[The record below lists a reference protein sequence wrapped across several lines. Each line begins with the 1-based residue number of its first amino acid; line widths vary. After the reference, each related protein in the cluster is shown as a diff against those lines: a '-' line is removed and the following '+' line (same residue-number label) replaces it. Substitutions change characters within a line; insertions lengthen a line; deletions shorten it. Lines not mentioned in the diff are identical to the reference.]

1 MSRSRSRRRTAAAQ
15 AATQRKRRKYMLYAG
30 LGGAGLVLVAIVF
43 AALLSGNGS
52 TGNPAAEDVG
62 LAKDFSFTLYQG
74 EQELAGEKLNLAE
87 LRGKPVVLNFWA
99 GLCPPCRAEM
109 PDLQRFYEETQ
120 DEVVMLGIDVG
131 RFNNLG
137 GRRDAQKLLQ
147 ELGITYPAGFTRD
160 GSVMREYEVLSM
172 PTTVFIN
179 SKGEVFHNWSGVIT
193 RDILVSLTD
202 SMANAEAR
210 SEARSES

>member
-1 MSRSRSRRRTAAAQ
+1 MARGKSRRRAVAQ
-15 AATQRKRRKYMLYAG
+15 AATQRKRRNYMLYGG
-30 LGGAGLVLVAIVF
+30 LGGAALVAALIVIVT
-43 AALLSGNGS
+43 LISSNGS
-52 TGNPAAEDVG
+52 IGNTAAEDDG

-74 EQELAGEKLNLAE
+74 EQELGGEKLNLAE

-109 PDLQRFYEETQ
+109 PDLQRFYEESQ

-137 GRRDAQKLLQ
+137 GKRDAQRLLK
-147 ELGITYPAGFTRD
+147 ELDITYPAGFTRD
-160 GSVMREYEVLSM
+160 GSVMREYEVISM

-179 SKGEVFHNWSGVIT
+179 SKGEVFHSWSGVIT
-193 RDILVSLTD
+193 QDILVSLTD

-210 SEARSES
+210 SSS

>member
-1 MSRSRSRRRTAAAQ
+1 MI
-15 AATQRKRRKYMLYAG
+15 YAG
-30 LGGAGLVLVAIVF
+30 LGGTGLIVAAIVLVV
-43 AALLSGNGS
+43 LLSGNGA
-52 TGNPAAEDVG
+52 TQNPEAIDDG
-62 LAKDFSFTLYQG
+62 LAHDFAFTLYQG
-74 EQELAGEKLNLAE
+74 EQELGGEKLNLTE

-109 PDLQRFYEETQ
+109 PDLQRFYEETR

-137 GRRDAQKLLQ
+137 GKRDAENLLR
-147 ELGITYPAGFTRD
+147 ELNISYPAGFTRD
-160 GSVMREYEVLSM
+160 AGVIREYEVISM

-179 SKGEVFHNWSGVIT
+179 SKGEIFHSWSGAIT
-193 RDILVSLTD
+193 RDILSSLTD

-210 SEARSES
+210 SAS

>member
-1 MSRSRSRRRTAAAQ
+1 MAKGKSRRRASAAQ
-15 AATQRKRRKYMLYAG
+15 AATRRKRRNNVVYAG
-30 LGGAGLVLVAIVF
+30 LGGAGLVVALVVIVT
-43 AALLSGNGS
+43 LISSNGS
-52 TGNPAAEDVG
+52 TGNTAAEDDG

-74 EQELAGEKLNLAE
+74 EQELGGEKLNLDE

-109 PDLQRFYEETQ
+109 PDLQRFYEESQ

-137 GRRDAQKLLQ
+137 GKRDAQRLLK
-147 ELGITYPAGFTRD
+147 ELDITYPAGFTRD
-160 GSVMREYEVLSM
+160 GSVMREYEVISM

-179 SKGEVFHNWSGVIT
+179 SKGEVFHSWSGVIT
-193 RDILVSLTD
+193 QDILASLTN
-202 SMANAEAR
+202 SMANAKAR
-210 SEARSES
+210 ASS

>member
-1 MSRSRSRRRTAAAQ
+1 MARGKSRRRAAAQ
-15 AATQRKRRKYMLYAG
+15 AVAHRKRRYYMLYGG
-30 LGGAGLVLVAIVF
+30 LGGAGLVVALIVIVT
-43 AALLSGNGS
+43 LISGNGS
-52 TGNPAAEDVG
+52 TGNTASDDDS

-74 EQELAGEKLNLAE
+74 EEELGGEKLNLAE
-87 LRGKPVVLNFWA
+87 LQGKPVVLNFWA

-109 PDLQRFYEETQ
+109 PDLQRFYEEFQ

-137 GRRDAQKLLQ
+137 SKRDAQRLLK
-147 ELGITYPAGFTRD
+147 ELDITYPAGFTRD
-160 GSVMREYEVLSM
+160 GSVMREYEVISM

-179 SKGEVFHNWSGVIT
+179 SKGEIFHSWSGVIT
-193 RDILVSLTD
+193 QDILVSLTD

-210 SEARSES
+210 S

>member
-1 MSRSRSRRRTAAAQ
+1 MARSKSRRRVVAAQ
-15 AATQRKRRKYMLYAG
+15 AATQRRRRNYMLYAG
-30 LGGAGLVLVAIVF
+30 LGGAGLVVVAIIF
-43 AALLSGNGS
+43 ATLISSNGS
-52 TGNPAAEDVG
+52 AGNAVAEDDG

-74 EQELAGEKLNLAE
+74 EQELGGEKLNLAE

-109 PDLQRFYEETQ
+109 PDLQRFYEESQ

-137 GRRDAQKLLQ
+137 GQRDAKNLLR
-147 ELGITYPAGFTRD
+147 ELQITYPAGFTRD
-160 GSVMREYEVLSM
+160 GSVIRGYEVISM

-179 SKGEVFHNWSGVIT
+179 SKGEVFQSWSGIIT
-193 RDILVSLTD
+193 RDILVSLTE

-210 SEARSES
+210 SAS

>member
-1 MSRSRSRRRTAAAQ
+1 MARSKSRRRVVAAQ
-15 AATQRKRRKYMLYAG
+15 AATQRRRRNYMLYAG
-30 LGGAGLVLVAIVF
+30 LGGAGLVVLAIIF
-43 AALLSGNGS
+43 ATLISSNGS
-52 TGNPAAEDVG
+52 AGNAVAEDDG

-74 EQELAGEKLNLAE
+74 EQELGGEKLNLAE

-109 PDLQRFYEETQ
+109 PDLQRFYEESQ

-137 GRRDAQKLLQ
+137 GQRDAKNLLR
-147 ELGITYPAGFTRD
+147 ELQITYPAGFTRD
-160 GSVMREYEVLSM
+160 GSVMRGYGVISM

-179 SKGEVFHNWSGVIT
+179 SKGEVFQSWSGIIT
-193 RDILVSLTD
+193 RDILVSLTE

-210 SEARSES
+210 SAS

>member
-1 MSRSRSRRRTAAAQ
+1 MSRVKSRRRAAA
-15 AATQRKRRKYMLYAG
+15 AEVATQRRRRSYMVYAG
-30 LGGAGLVLVAIVF
+30 LGGAGLVGLAIVF
-43 AALLSGNGS
+43 AIVISSNSS
-52 TGNPAAEDVG
+52 TGNTVAEDDG

-74 EQELAGEKLNLAE
+74 EEELGGEKLNLAE

-137 GRRDAQKLLQ
+137 GRRDARNLLR
-147 ELGITYPAGFTRD
+147 ELDITYPAGFTRD
-160 GSVMREYEVLSM
+160 GSVMREYQVISM

-179 SKGEVFHNWSGVIT
+179 SKGEVFQSWSGIIT

-210 SEARSES
+210 SSS

>member
-1 MSRSRSRRRTAAAQ
+1 M
-15 AATQRKRRKYMLYAG
+15 
-30 LGGAGLVLVAIVF
+30 
-43 AALLSGNGS
+43 
-52 TGNPAAEDVG
+52 EDDG

-74 EQELAGEKLNLAE
+74 EQELGAEKLNLAE

-137 GRRDAQKLLQ
+137 GRRDARNLLK
-147 ELGITYPAGFTRD
+147 ELDITYPAGFTGD
-160 GSVMREYEVLSM
+160 GSVMRKYEVISM

-179 SKGEVFHNWSGVIT
+179 SKGEVFHSWSGIIT
-193 RDILVSLTD
+193 RDILGSLTD
-202 SMANAEAR
+202 SMANAETR
-210 SEARSES
+210 SPS

>member
-1 MSRSRSRRRTAAAQ
+1 MARSKSRRRVVAAQ
-15 AATQRKRRKYMLYAG
+15 AATQRRRRNYMLYAG
-30 LGGAGLVLVAIVF
+30 LGGAGLVVVAIIL
-43 AALLSGNGS
+43 ATLISSNGS
-52 TGNPAAEDVG
+52 AGNAVAEDDG

-74 EQELAGEKLNLAE
+74 EQELGGEKLNLAE

-109 PDLQRFYEETQ
+109 PDLQRFYEESQ

-137 GRRDAQKLLQ
+137 GQRDAKNLLR
-147 ELGITYPAGFTRD
+147 ELQITYPAGFTRD
-160 GSVMREYEVLSM
+160 GSVIRGYEVISM

-179 SKGEVFHNWSGVIT
+179 SKGEVFQSWSGIIT
-193 RDILVSLTD
+193 RDILVSLTE

-210 SEARSES
+210 SAS

>member
-1 MSRSRSRRRTAAAQ
+1 MAKAKSRRRAVAAQ
-15 AATQRKRRKYMLYAG
+15 AATQRKRRKNMIYAG
-30 LGGAGLVLVAIVF
+30 LGGAGLAVALVVI
-43 AALLSGNGS
+43 LSLISTNGS
-52 TGNPAAEDVG
+52 TGNPAAEDDG

-137 GRRDAQKLLQ
+137 GRRDARNLLK
-147 ELGITYPAGFTRD
+147 ELDITYPAGFTRD
-160 GSVMREYEVLSM
+160 GSVMREYQVISM

-179 SKGEVFHNWSGVIT
+179 SKGEVFQSWSGIIT

-210 SEARSES
+210 SSS

>member
-1 MSRSRSRRRTAAAQ
+1 MARSKSRRRVVAAQ
-15 AATQRKRRKYMLYAG
+15 AAAQRRRRNYILYAG
-30 LGGAGLVLVAIVF
+30 LGGAGLVVVAIIF
-43 AALLSGNGS
+43 ATLISSNSSAGN
-52 TGNPAAEDVG
+52 AVAEDDG

-74 EQELAGEKLNLAE
+74 EQELGGEKLNLAE

-109 PDLQRFYEETQ
+109 PDLQRFYEESQ
-120 DEVVMLGIDVG
+120 DEIVMLGIDVG

-137 GRRDAQKLLQ
+137 GQRDAQNLLR
-147 ELGITYPAGFTRD
+147 ELQITYPAGFTRD
-160 GSVMREYEVLSM
+160 GSVMRGYEVISM

-179 SKGEVFHNWSGVIT
+179 SKGEVFQSWSGIIT
-193 RDILVSLTD
+193 RDIRVSLTE

-210 SEARSES
+210 SAS

>member
-1 MSRSRSRRRTAAAQ
+1 MSRSKSRRRAAPAQ
-15 AATQRKRRKYMLYAG
+15 LATQRRRRSYVLYGG
-30 LGGAGLVLVAIVF
+30 LSGAVLVAIVVV
-43 AALLSGNGS
+43 ALLSSNGPS
-52 TGNPAAEDVG
+52 GNPAAEDDG
-62 LAKDFSFTLYQG
+62 LATNFSFTLYQG
-74 EQELAGEKLNLAE
+74 EQELGGEKLNLAD

-137 GRRDAQKLLQ
+137 GRRDARNLLK
-147 ELGITYPAGFTRD
+147 ELDITYPAGFTGD
-160 GSVMREYEVLSM
+160 SSVMREYQVISM

-179 SKGEVFHNWSGVIT
+179 SKGEVFQSWSGIIT
-193 RDILVSLTD
+193 RDILASLTD

-210 SEARSES
+210 SSS

>member
-1 MSRSRSRRRTAAAQ
+1 MSRSKSRRRAAVAE
-15 AATQRKRRKYMLYAG
+15 AATQRRRRNYMVYAG
-30 LGGAGLVLVAIVF
+30 LGGAGLVAVAIVF
-43 AALLSGNGS
+43 AIFISSNGS
-52 TGNPAAEDVG
+52 TGISVAEDDG

-74 EQELAGEKLNLAE
+74 EQELGGEKLNLAE

-137 GRRDAQKLLQ
+137 GRRDARNLLK
-147 ELGITYPAGFTRD
+147 ELEITYPAGFTRD
-160 GSVMREYEVLSM
+160 GSVMREYQVISM

-179 SKGEVFHNWSGVIT
+179 SKGEVFQSWSGIIT

-210 SEARSES
+210 SSS

>member
-1 MSRSRSRRRTAAAQ
+1 MAKGKSRRRAAA
-15 AATQRKRRKYMLYAG
+15 AEVADQRRRRNYMRYAG
-30 LGGAGLVLVAIVF
+30 LGGAGLIVVAIVLVALI
-43 AALLSGNGS
+43 SSNGS
-52 TGNPAAEDVG
+52 TGNPAAGDDG
-62 LAKDFSFTLYQG
+62 LAKDFYFTLYQG
-74 EQELAGEKLNLAE
+74 EQELGGDKLNLAE

-137 GRRDAQKLLQ
+137 SRRDAQQLLK
-147 ELGITYPAGFTRD
+147 ELDITYPAGSTGD
-160 GSVMREYEVLSM
+160 HSVMREYEAISM

-179 SKGEVFHNWSGVIT
+179 SRGEVFHNWSGLIT

-202 SMANAEAR
+202 SMTNAEAR
-210 SEARSES
+210 SKS

>member
-1 MSRSRSRRRTAAAQ
+1 MSRSKSRRRAVAAEV
-15 AATQRKRRKYMLYAG
+15 ATQRKRRKYMIYAG

-52 TGNPAAEDVG
+52 TGNSAAEDVG

-74 EQELAGEKLNLAE
+74 ERELAGEKLNLAE

-137 GRRDAQKLLQ
+137 GRRDARNLLK
-147 ELGITYPAGFTRD
+147 ELGITYPAGFTGD
-160 GSVMREYEVLSM
+160 GSVMREYEILAM

-179 SKGEVFHNWSGVIT
+179 SKGEVFHNWSGTIT
-193 RDILVSLTD
+193 RDILVSLTG

-210 SEARSES
+210 SSS

>member
-1 MSRSRSRRRTAAAQ
+1 MARSKSRRRVVAAQ
-15 AATQRKRRKYMLYAG
+15 AAAQRRRRNYILYAG
-30 LGGAGLVLVAIVF
+30 LGGAGLVVVAIIF
-43 AALLSGNGS
+43 ATLISSNSSAGN
-52 TGNPAAEDVG
+52 AVAEDDG

-74 EQELAGEKLNLAE
+74 EQELGGEKLNLAE

-109 PDLQRFYEETQ
+109 PDLQRFYEESQ
-120 DEVVMLGIDVG
+120 DEIVMLGIDVG

-137 GRRDAQKLLQ
+137 GQRDAQNLLR
-147 ELGITYPAGFTRD
+147 ELQITYPAGFTRD
-160 GSVMREYEVLSM
+160 GSVMRGYEVISM

-179 SKGEVFHNWSGVIT
+179 SKGEVFQSWSGIIT
-193 RDILVSLTD
+193 RDILVSLTE

-210 SEARSES
+210 SAS

>member
-1 MSRSRSRRRTAAAQ
+1 MARSKSRRRVVAAQ
-15 AATQRKRRKYMLYAG
+15 AATQRRRRNYMLYAG
-30 LGGAGLVLVAIVF
+30 LGGAGLVVLAIIF
-43 AALLSGNGS
+43 ATLISSNGS
-52 TGNPAAEDVG
+52 AGNAVAEDDG

-74 EQELAGEKLNLAE
+74 EQELGGEKLNLAE

-109 PDLQRFYEETQ
+109 PDLQRFYEESQ

-137 GRRDAQKLLQ
+137 GQRDAKNLLR
-147 ELGITYPAGFTRD
+147 ELQITYPAGFTRD
-160 GSVMREYEVLSM
+160 GSVIRGYEVISM

-179 SKGEVFHNWSGVIT
+179 SKGEVFQSWSGIIT
-193 RDILVSLTD
+193 RDILVSLTE

-210 SEARSES
+210 SAS

>member
-1 MSRSRSRRRTAAAQ
+1 MAKGKSRRRVAAAQ
-15 AATQRKRRKYMLYAG
+15 AATQRKRRNLMLCAG
-30 LGGAGLVLVAIVF
+30 LSGAGLVLVTVVLVALISNHSSAGDS
-43 AALLSGNGS
+43 AADDN
-52 TGNPAAEDVG
+52 G

-74 EQELAGEKLNLAE
+74 EQELGGDKKNLAE

-120 DEVVMLGIDVG
+120 DEVVMLRIDVG

-137 GRRDAQKLLQ
+137 GRRDAQKLLK
-147 ELGITYPAGFTRD
+147 ELDITYLAGFTGDRR
-160 GSVMREYEVLSM
+160 VMREYEVISM

-179 SKGEVFHNWSGVIT
+179 SRGEVFHSWSGVIT

-210 SEARSES
+210 SEP

>member
-1 MSRSRSRRRTAAAQ
+1 MAKAKSRRRAVAAQ
-15 AATQRKRRKYMLYAG
+15 VATQRKRRNNMIYAG
-30 LGGAGLVLVAIVF
+30 LGGAGLVVALIVIVT
-43 AALLSGNGS
+43 LISSNGS
-52 TGNPAAEDVG
+52 TGNTAAEDDG

-74 EQELAGEKLNLAE
+74 EQELGGEKLNLAE

-109 PDLQRFYEETQ
+109 PDLQRFYEESQ

-137 GRRDAQKLLQ
+137 GSGDAKRLLK
-147 ELGITYPAGFTRD
+147 ELDITYPAGFTRD
-160 GSVMREYEVLSM
+160 GSVMREYAVISM

-179 SKGEVFHNWSGVIT
+179 SKGEVFQSWPGVIT
-193 RDILVSLTD
+193 RDILASLTD
-202 SMANAEAR
+202 SMANAED
-210 SEARSES
+210 RSES

>member
-1 MSRSRSRRRTAAAQ
+1 MARSKSRRRAVAAQ
-15 AATQRKRRKYMLYAG
+15 AETQRRRRNYMLYAG
-30 LGGAGLVLVAIVF
+30 LGGAGLVVVAIIL
-43 AALLSGNGS
+43 ATLISSNGS
-52 TGNPAAEDVG
+52 AGNAVAEDDG

-74 EQELAGEKLNLAE
+74 EQELGGEKLNLAE

-109 PDLQRFYEETQ
+109 PDLQRFYEESQ

-137 GRRDAQKLLQ
+137 GQRDAKNLLR
-147 ELGITYPAGFTRD
+147 ELQITYPAGFTRD
-160 GSVMREYEVLSM
+160 GSVIRGYEVISM

-179 SKGEVFHNWSGVIT
+179 SKGEVFQSWSGIIT
-193 RDILVSLTD
+193 RDILVSLTE

-210 SEARSES
+210 SAS

>member
-1 MSRSRSRRRTAAAQ
+1 MAKGKSRRRAAAAQ
-15 AATQRKRRKYMLYAG
+15 AVTQRKRRNFMLYAG
-30 LGGAGLVLVAIVF
+30 VSGAGLVLVAVVLV
-43 AALLSGNGS
+43 ALISSNSS
-52 TGNPAAEDVG
+52 TGNSVAEDND

-74 EQELAGEKLNLAE
+74 EQELGGDKLNLAE

-120 DEVVMLGIDVG
+120 EEVVMLGIDVG

-137 GRRDAQKLLQ
+137 GRRDAQKLLK
-147 ELGITYPAGFTRD
+147 ELDITYPAGFTGDRR
-160 GSVMREYEVLSM
+160 VMREYEVLSM

-179 SKGEVFHNWSGVIT
+179 SRGEVFHSWSGVIT

-210 SEARSES
+210 SES

>member
-1 MSRSRSRRRTAAAQ
+1 MARSKSRRRVVAAQ
-15 AATQRKRRKYMLYAG
+15 AATQRRRRNYMLYAG
-30 LGGAGLVLVAIVF
+30 LGGAGLVVVAIIF
-43 AALLSGNGS
+43 ATLISSNGS
-52 TGNPAAEDVG
+52 AGNAVAEDDG

-74 EQELAGEKLNLAE
+74 EQELGGEKLNLAE

-109 PDLQRFYEETQ
+109 PDLQRFYEESQ

-137 GRRDAQKLLQ
+137 GQRDAQNLLR
-147 ELGITYPAGFTRD
+147 ELQITYPAGFTRD
-160 GSVMREYEVLSM
+160 GSVMRGYEVISM

-179 SKGEVFHNWSGVIT
+179 SKGEVFQSWSGIIT
-193 RDILVSLTD
+193 RDILVSLTE

-210 SEARSES
+210 SAS

>member
-1 MSRSRSRRRTAAAQ
+1 MARGKSRRRAAAQ
-15 AATQRKRRKYMLYAG
+15 AVAHRKRRNYMLYGG
-30 LGGAGLVLVAIVF
+30 LGGAGLVVALIVIVT
-43 AALLSGNGS
+43 LISGNGS
-52 TGNPAAEDVG
+52 TGNTASDDDS

-74 EQELAGEKLNLAE
+74 EEELGGEKLNLAE
-87 LRGKPVVLNFWA
+87 LQGKPVVLNFWA

-109 PDLQRFYEETQ
+109 PDLQRFYEEFQ

-137 GRRDAQKLLQ
+137 SKRDAQRLLK
-147 ELGITYPAGFTRD
+147 ELDITYPAGFTRD
-160 GSVMREYEVLSM
+160 GSVMREYEVISM

-179 SKGEVFHNWSGVIT
+179 SKGEIFHSWSGVIT
-193 RDILVSLTD
+193 QDILVSLTD

-210 SEARSES
+210 S